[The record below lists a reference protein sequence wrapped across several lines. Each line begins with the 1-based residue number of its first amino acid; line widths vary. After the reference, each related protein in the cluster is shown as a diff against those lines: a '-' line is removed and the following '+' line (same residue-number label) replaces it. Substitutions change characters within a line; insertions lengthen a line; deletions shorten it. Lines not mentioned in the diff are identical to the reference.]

1 MDSPSREE
9 HDVPSHFPR
18 IISEY
23 ANIRISGLRQRK
35 RLQEKDN
42 KRYGKPNAFGTISLF
57 EYMAMSLTNSI
68 IPKTVS
74 FSDKLLHHEE
84 KSKSSPENLTNFNNT
99 LNSNIQAGNDN
110 FTFKESTIQP
120 VRLKFVEDMI
130 KEIGTHED
138 YQHWDSVRRREL
150 NWEKYH
156 HVYMVLQ

>member
-1 MDSPSREE
+1 
-9 HDVPSHFPR
+9 
-18 IISEY
+18 
-23 ANIRISGLRQRK
+23 
-35 RLQEKDN
+35 
-42 KRYGKPNAFGTISLF
+42 
-57 EYMAMSLTNSI
+57 MAMSLTNSI

-120 VRLKFVEDMI
+120 DRLKFVEDMI

-156 HVYMVLQ
+156 HVYMVLKDKEGSICEAHQT